1 MDTAV
6 VNIKLSPELKIS
18 AQRVASELGISL
30 SGIIKGFLKQ
40 LVRTKT
46 ITFTAAEEPTDYLL
60 SALKES
66 SKDIKAGR
74 VSPSFDNADEAIAW
88 LNKSRKKYVGKV

>member
-6 VNIKLSPELKIS
+6 INIKTSPELKIS

-46 ITFTAAEEPTDYLL
+46 ITFTAAPVPTDYLL

-66 SKDIKAGR
+66 GEDIKAGR
-74 VSPSFDNADEAIAW
+74 VSPFFDDADEAIAW
-88 LNKSRKKYVGKV
+88 LNKPRKEYANKV